1 MATGFSEFTRDEQD
15 PKAVERVFN
24 RINDLLAREEEI
36 LYIAIQKRPA
46 LSLLPDSVVC
56 TTRRIFIN
64 SPGNLGLTMNY
75 LEFMWKE
82 VSDVTMK
89 EEIFGAKI
97 TVTLKTG
104 NELTVDFIPK
114 LQARRVYRVSREALE
129 NLAKASA
136 EASPSNVTPAPSAK
150 LETLDKPETP
160 ETPETP
166 RAQPP
171 QETPRA
177 SATTENH
184 EPAVPIQTPNIGSF
198 DEFPDLPEPTKQ
210 SLAGASRIS
219 EGELSQK
226 LAQLKSLFERQ
237 LITRDDYETK
247 KTEIL
252 SRFL

>member
-160 ETPETP
+160 ETQL
-166 RAQPP
+166 AQPP

-177 SATTENH
+177 SAMPETH
-184 EPAVPIQTPNIGSF
+184 EPAVPVKPPMIGSF
-198 DEFPDLPEPTKQ
+198 DEFPDLPEPAKH
-210 SLAGASRIS
+210 SPAGPSRIS
-219 EGELSQK
+219 ESELSQK
-226 LAQLKSLFERQ
+226 LVQLKSLFEKQ

>member
-1 MATGFSEFTRDEQD
+1 MATGFLEFTRDEQD

-24 RINDLLAREEEI
+24 RINDLLSKEEEI

-46 LSLLPDSVVC
+46 VSLLPDSVVC

-75 LEFMWKE
+75 LEFIWKE

-97 TVTLKTG
+97 TVILKTG

-129 NLAKASA
+129 NLAKAGA
-136 EASPSNVTPAPSAK
+136 EASPSNVTPAAPAK
-150 LETLDKPETP
+150 TETPDKPERQ
-160 ETPETP
+160 ETQ

-171 QETPRA
+171 QEAPGA
-177 SATTENH
+177 SAKTEPH
-184 EPAVPIQTPNIGSF
+184 EPAVPVQTPNIGSF
-198 DEFPDLPEPTKQ
+198 DEFPDLPEPAKQ
-210 SLAGASRIS
+210 NPAGASRIS
-219 EGELSQK
+219 ESELSQK

>member
-1 MATGFSEFTRDEQD
+1 MATGFLEFTRDEQD

-24 RINDLLAREEEI
+24 RINDLLSKEEEI

-46 LSLLPDSVVC
+46 VSLLPDSVVC

-97 TVTLKTG
+97 TVILKTG

-129 NLAKASA
+129 NLAKAGA
-136 EASPSNVTPAPSAK
+136 EASPSNVTPATPAK
-150 LETLDKPETP
+150 TETPDKPETP
-160 ETPETP
+160 ETQRT
-166 RAQPP
+166 QPP

-177 SATTENH
+177 SATPETH
-184 EPAVPIQTPNIGSF
+184 EPAVPVQTPNIGSF

-210 SLAGASRIS
+210 SPAGTSRIS
-219 EGELSQK
+219 ESELSQK